1 MEYYYEDLSMI
12 FKIKTIIHNKVILYN
27 KNYKNHIK
35 IRHPEMTLDKIQ
47 KILEQP
53 DFIYKSSR
61 NSKEYYYEKKFGK
74 NIYRAVVKKCVKH
87 VKEVVTAYKVDKKK
101 DAFTI
106 KHVYCIYDKDTF
118 WNYYERKLEMEQDI
132 DYFYELF
139 NIAK

>member
-1 MEYYYEDLSMI
+1 MEYYYEELSMI
-12 FKIKTIIHNKVILYN
+12 FKIKTRIHNKVILYN

-35 IRHPEMTLDKIQ
+35 NRHPEMTLNKIQ
-47 KILEQP
+47 KILEEP
-53 DFIYKSSR
+53 DFIYTNSKSSG
-61 NSKEYYYEKKFGK
+61 NYYYEKNFGK
-74 NIYRAVVKKCVKH
+74 YTYRVVVKTCRKH

-118 WNYYERKLEMEQDI
+118 WNYDERKLEREQDI